1 VNIANYKIYNN
12 CINEIT
18 VEKQN
23 EKSLAVHLKTP
34 AAHQWAADHR
44 LRNTGL
50 DSLKYYYQNYSQ
62 KFTFFFQN

>member
-1 VNIANYKIYNN
+1 MFIIKKKKKKKPYIANKVGFYKIYNN

-34 AAHQWAADHR
+34 AAHR
-44 LRNTGL
+44 LRNTSL
-50 DSLKYYYQNYSQ
+50 DSLEYYYQNYY
-62 KFTFFFQN
+62 